1 MKKTK
6 KHWYTNVKKY
16 IVNLYYLTF
25 YKKRLEKERLQI
37 LSGLL
42 DTDNSIWKYVIDK
55 RKAIPSLASHMITTA
70 VTKKM
75 QEVRG
80 NMMGK
85 SLPSNPSTGKA
96 WFINEKPKDS
106 AEVIATNAEF
116 TGSLNNEDS
125 TKIAD

>member
-16 IVNLYYLTF
+16 ILNLYYLTF

-55 RKAIPSLASHMITTA
+55 RKAIPSLASHIY
-70 VTKKM
+70 VQKSQKI
-75 QEVRG
+75 E
-80 NMMGK
+80 
-85 SLPSNPSTGKA
+85 SLPINPSTGEV
-96 WFINEKPKDS
+96 WFVNEHFQPKDS
-106 AEVIATNAEF
+106 ADVIATNAEF

>member
-55 RKAIPSLASHMITTA
+55 RKAIPSLASHIC
-70 VTKKM
+70 V
-75 QEVRG
+75 Q
-80 NMMGK
+80 K
-85 SLPSNPSTGKA
+85 SKNTSNPSTGET
-96 WFINEKPKDS
+96 WFINIDEK
-106 AEVIATNAEF
+106 ATNVAGFTAQF
-116 TGSLNNEDS
+116 TGSLNNEHS